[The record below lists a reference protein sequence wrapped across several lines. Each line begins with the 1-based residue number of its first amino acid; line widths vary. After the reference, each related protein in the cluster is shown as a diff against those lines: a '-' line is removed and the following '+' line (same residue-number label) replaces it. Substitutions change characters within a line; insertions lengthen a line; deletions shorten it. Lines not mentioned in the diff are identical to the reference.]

1 MIFHVN
7 QTGVIRRAIS
17 LLVMLFLL
25 NACGSHLYH
34 VVERGETLY
43 SIGWMYGY
51 DYRQLAKWNG
61 IRAPY
66 ALNPGQRLRVSPP
79 SGQQLPP
86 LQAYRSGD
94 VAKRTGTPAARAA
107 PVVAP
112 VKDVKAADDK
122 IKTAPVVEHSAQSVV
137 EAAKKAAQKLFTF
150 KSADWRWPTKQRR
163 ILRTFSA
170 KDPARQGLD
179 IAGQDGS
186 PILAAAAGRVVYA
199 GSGLVHY
206 GRLIIVKHS
215 ETFLSAYAHNSKLLV
230 KEGEAVNAGQAIA
243 YMGHTGNPIVN
254 DRAVLHFEIRHNGEP
269 VDPMRYLPQ

>member
-1 MIFHVN
+1 MIFHVY
-7 QTGVIRRAIS
+7 QVGGFRRVIT
-17 LLVMLFLL
+17 LLVIVVLL
-25 NACGSHLYH
+25 NACGSHIYH

-51 DYRQLAKWNG
+51 DYRQLAQWNG
-61 IRAPY
+61 ISAPY

-86 LQAYRSGD
+86 LQAYRVDGG
-94 VAKRTGTPAARAA
+94 AKSTAPVVARAA
-107 PVVAP
+107 PVVEP
-112 VKDVKAADDK
+112 IKDGKTVDDK
-122 IKTAPVVEHSAQSVV
+122 INTAPVVEHSAQSVV
-137 EAAKKAAQKLFTF
+137 EAAKKAAQKLFRFT
-150 KSADWRWPTKQRR
+150 SADWRWPTKQRR
-163 ILRTFSA
+163 VLRTFSA

-230 KEGEAVNAGQAIA
+230 KEGEAVNAGQRIA
-243 YMGHTGNPIVN
+243 NMGHSGNPIVN
-254 DRAVLHFEIRHNGEP
+254 DRAVLHFEIRQNGEP
-269 VDPMRYLPQ
+269 VDPMRYLPK

>member
-1 MIFHVN
+1 MMFHVN
-7 QTGVIRRAIS
+7 QTGVLRRAIS

-86 LQAYRSGD
+86 LQAYRAGD
-94 VAKRTGTPAARAA
+94 VAKSTGTPAARAA

-112 VKDVKAADDK
+112 VKNVKAADDK

-150 KSADWRWPTKQRR
+150 KSAGWHWPTKQRR

-254 DRAVLHFEIRHNGEP
+254 DRAVLHFEIRHNGQP